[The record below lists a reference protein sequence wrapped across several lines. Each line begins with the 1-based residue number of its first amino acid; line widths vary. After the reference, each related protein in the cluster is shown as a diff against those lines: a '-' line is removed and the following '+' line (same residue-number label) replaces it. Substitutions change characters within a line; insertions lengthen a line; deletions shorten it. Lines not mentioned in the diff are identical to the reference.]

1 MKAEPESYEEDE
13 ENKSKLGGGGEDVLE
28 HEDVDPEVGDVLE
41 VGEEVQPGRRDQE
54 GSHGPLPALKQNHP
68 WTSRSSY
75 QRWSTHRGSRAAVG
89 LRPLGLDT
97 EVAGEDDGHD
107 VDDPV
112 TQVLQLEISPPGLK
126 V

>member
-1 MKAEPESYEEDE
+1 MSLSQTHTHVCVLIKQVLDSRYLFDEEKMKAEPESYEEDE

-68 WTSRSSY
+68 
-75 QRWSTHRGSRAAVG
+75 
-89 LRPLGLDT
+89 
-97 EVAGEDDGHD
+97 
-107 VDDPV
+107 
-112 TQVLQLEISPPGLK
+112 
-126 V
+126 